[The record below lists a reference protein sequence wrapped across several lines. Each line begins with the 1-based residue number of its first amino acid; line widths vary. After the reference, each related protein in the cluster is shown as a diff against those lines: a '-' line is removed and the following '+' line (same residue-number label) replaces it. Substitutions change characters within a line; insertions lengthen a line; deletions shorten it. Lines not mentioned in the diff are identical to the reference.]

1 MSWLVQMTNAKTK
14 NALVIHVNAHP
25 QCVVSVAQ

>member
-1 MSWLVQMTNAKTK
+1 MSWLVQMTIATTK

-25 QCVVSVAQ
+25 QCVVNVAL